1 MRSIAQQWIDEGIE
15 QGIERGIEQGIE
27 RGIERGIEQGIPRG
41 VRVTLRK
48 LLLLKF
54 PTASEAWLAR
64 LEAADL
70 PTLEKLSER
79 VLSSTSIED
88 VFA

>member
-15 QGIERGIEQGIE
+15 RGIEQ
-27 RGIERGIEQGIPRG
+27 GIEQGIPRG

-54 PTASEAWLAR
+54 PTASEASLAR
-64 LEAADL
+64 LEEADL
-70 PTLEKLSER
+70 QTLEKWSER
-79 VLSSTSIED
+79 VLWATSIED